1 MAKRTRPVKPLN
13 EPVQVHVRHDVHGMP
28 LAVELTGALPV
39 TARPQVM
46 GKGRVNRH
54 TNPGGPRWT
63 TVSAIED
70 IYEIDELW
78 WRGEKQEIQRLY
90 FDLRLEN
97 ARKVTIY
104 RDLVHN
110 LWYRQAG

>member
-13 EPVQVHVRHDVHGMP
+13 EPVQLNVRHDSHGIP
-28 LAVELTGALPV
+28 IAVELVEVLPARAHGEHPARPRRDHSKTRWLPV
-39 TARPQVM
+39 A
-46 GKGRVNRH
+46 K
-54 TNPGGPRWT
+54 
-63 TVSAIED
+63 IED
-70 IYEIDELW
+70 IYEVDELW
-78 WRGEKQEIQRLY
+78 WRGEEQEIQRLY

-104 RDLVHN
+104 RDLVRN

>member
-1 MAKRTRPVKPLN
+1 MAQRTRPVKPLN
-13 EPVQVHVRHDVHGMP
+13 EPVQVRVRHDSHGVP
-28 LAVELTGALPV
+28 VAVELAEVL
-39 TARPQVM
+39 
-46 GKGRVNRH
+46 
-54 TNPGGPRWT
+54 
-63 TVSAIED
+63 SAIKPGERATRRRNYGKTRWLMVAKVED
-70 IYEIDELW
+70 MYEVDELW
-78 WRGEKQEIQRLY
+78 WRGEEQEIQRLY

>member
-13 EPVQVHVRHDVHGMP
+13 EPVQVHVKHDAHGVP
-28 LAVELTGALPV
+28 IAVELVEVLPAGAHGERPLRPRSDYGKTRWV
-39 TARPQVM
+39 TVA
-46 GKGRVNRH
+46 K
-54 TNPGGPRWT
+54 
-63 TVSAIED
+63 IED
-70 IYEIDELW
+70 IYEVDELW
-78 WRGEKQEIQRLY
+78 WRGEEQEIQRLY